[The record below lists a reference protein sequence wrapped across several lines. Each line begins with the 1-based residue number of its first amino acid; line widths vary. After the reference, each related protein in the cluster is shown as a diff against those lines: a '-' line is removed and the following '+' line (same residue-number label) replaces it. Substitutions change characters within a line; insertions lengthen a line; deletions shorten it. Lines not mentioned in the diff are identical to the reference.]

1 VNSLSGKFI
10 NAARWSFALI
20 LVLCA
25 LGTQARAQNDN
36 QSVQPSAPPAST
48 QTEQPQQPVGPVL
61 SLMEALNLTP
71 EQRQQLVVISQQH
84 GVEIAAARQRLQ
96 VARRALNQAIYTD
109 NPDQNIVSE
118 RTRDVVAAQDELIR
132 LNTQAEFKVRQVL
145 TPEQLKTF
153 REIRRQ
159 QQRERRRLQ
168 GLPDAAPR
176 RLPRERIPGANQQ
189 PNALP
194 KDVNNSNVPLTPR
207 ERRMRRQQL
216 RNQRRTPR
224 P

>member
-1 VNSLSGKFI
+1 VNSLSVKFI
-10 NAARWSFALI
+10 NAARWSFALA

-25 LGTQARAQNDN
+25 LGMQARAQNDN
-36 QSVQPSAPPAST
+36 QSAQPPASPA
-48 QTEQPQQPVGPVL
+48 QTEQPQQPAGPVI

-71 EQRQQLVVISQQH
+71 EQRQQLVAISQQH
-84 GVEIAAARQRLQ
+84 GVELAAARQRLQ
-96 VARRALNQAIYTD
+96 LARRALNQAIYTD

-118 RTRDVVAAQDELIR
+118 RTREVVAAQDELIR
-132 LNTQAEFKVRQVL
+132 LNTQAEFKVRQLL

-159 QQRERRRLQ
+159 QQRDRRRLQ

-176 RLPRERIPGANQQ
+176 RLPRERLPGANQQ
-189 PNALP
+189 PNAPL
-194 KDVNNSNVPLTPR
+194 KDLNNSNAPLTPR

-216 RNQRRTPR
+216 RNQGRTPR